1 MALCH
6 GADKNTDAFL
16 GTQGIDVILDPYDR
30 GFITEGDFTAVR
42 RQVVRNRILDDLE
55 QFFLRI
61 GGTNGKSV
69 QQLNHQTGEP
79 FEGTR
84 NADRWVNFDQDA
96 FRSVDVDLQLASFID
111 RRVEKSE
118 KTLLR

>member
-1 MALCH
+1 
-6 GADKNTDAFL
+6 
-16 GTQGIDVILDPYDR
+16 
-30 GFITEGDFTAVR
+30 
-42 RQVVRNRILDDLE
+42 
-55 QFFLRI
+55 
-61 GGTNGKSV
+61 V

-84 NADRWVNFDQDA
+84 NADRWVHLDQDA

-118 KTLLR
+118 KALLR